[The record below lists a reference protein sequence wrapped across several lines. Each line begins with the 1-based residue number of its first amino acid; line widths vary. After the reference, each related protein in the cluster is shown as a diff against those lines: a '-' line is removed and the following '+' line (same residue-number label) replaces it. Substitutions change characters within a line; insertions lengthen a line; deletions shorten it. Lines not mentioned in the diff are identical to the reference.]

1 MVDIEEQRRNLKQI
15 RTLQGWREAYQVAGL
30 PDDGASD
37 NTKSK
42 RLSRLINRRTGG
54 YKPLS
59 QETAQRVSNSIQD
72 EMRLDAFAE
81 LRAER
86 AIRKVNRIKAQGRRE
101 SREAFGSDG
110 SMPSTRQLK
119 LNLDKNKPLTNEQKE
134 RIRSA
139 FREAQESGES
149 AKIRSAY
156 ASLLNDV
163 DLDMLDEDARTDFS
177 RKQARANRAVERDN
191 Q

>member
-1 MVDIEEQRRNLKQI
+1 
-15 RTLQGWREAYQVAGL
+15 
-30 PDDGASD
+30 
-37 NTKSK
+37 
-42 RLSRLINRRTGG
+42 
-54 YKPLS
+54 
-59 QETAQRVSNSIQD
+59 
-72 EMRLDAFAE
+72 MRLDAFAE

-101 SREAFGSDG
+101 TREAFGADG

-119 LNLDKNKPLTNEQKE
+119 LNLEKNKPLTNEQKE
-134 RIRSA
+134 RIRNA

>member
-15 RTLQGWREAYQVAGL
+15 RTLQGWKEAYQVAGL
-30 PDDGASD
+30 PDDGASA

-54 YKPLS
+54 YKPLNDN
-59 QETAQRVSNSIQD
+59 QATRVSNTIQD
-72 EMRLDAFAE
+72 EMYLDGLAE

-86 AIRKVNRIKAQGRRE
+86 AIKKVNRIKAQGRRE
-101 SREAFGSDG
+101 SREAFGSGG

-119 LNLDKNKPLTNEQKE
+119 LNLDKNKPLSNQQKT

-139 FREAQESGES
+139 FNEAQETGES

-177 RKQARANRAVERDN
+177 RKQDKANRAVERDN
-191 Q
+191 